1 MKVSSY
7 LLLCLYLFY
16 AVISSFLFAFSAP
29 GWSMAIVLV
38 ILCFPCYLINLILI
52 AIEVI
57 RHRSK
62 KIEIGAFGF
71 SIVLLIQGLAVMT
84 NTGDYGDAPGTY
96 YFLEEFWK
104 SLLPD
109 DFLYSPNY
117 LSLSFSL
124 KILYAIALT
133 IGVIK
138 ILWFSKSAQ
147 RK

>member
-1 MKVSSY
+1 
-7 LLLCLYLFY
+7 
-16 AVISSFLFAFSAP
+16 
-29 GWSMAIVLV
+29 MAIVLV
-38 ILCFPCYLINLILI
+38 IFCFPCYLVNLLVIVVK
-52 AIEVI
+52 VI

-62 KIEIGAFGF
+62 KVRIGGIGF

-104 SLLPD
+104 RWLPG
-109 DFLYSPNY
+109 DFLYSSNY

-133 IGVIK
+133 IGIVK
-138 ILWFSKSAQ
+138 ILWFSKTAQ